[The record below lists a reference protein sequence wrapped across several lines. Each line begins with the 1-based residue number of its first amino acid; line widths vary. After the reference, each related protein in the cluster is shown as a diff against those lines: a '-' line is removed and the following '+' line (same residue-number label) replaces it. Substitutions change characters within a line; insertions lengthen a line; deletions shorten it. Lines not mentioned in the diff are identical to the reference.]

1 MIDGVNDDVIETL
14 LITFFSENLYKIE
27 IYSKIR
33 MKYTLKDLYND
44 VKVNGR
50 DCTDDHAITL
60 PRNALKLDPLV
71 RLMTFFYT
79 RR

>member
-1 MIDGVNDDVIETL
+1 MTVQTL
-14 LITFFSENLYKIE
+14 LITFFSENLYKTE
-27 IYSKIR
+27 MYSKIR
-33 MKYTLKDLYND
+33 MKYTLKDLYSD

-79 RR
+79 RG

>member
-1 MIDGVNDDVIETL
+1 MTVQTL

-27 IYSKIR
+27 MYSKIR